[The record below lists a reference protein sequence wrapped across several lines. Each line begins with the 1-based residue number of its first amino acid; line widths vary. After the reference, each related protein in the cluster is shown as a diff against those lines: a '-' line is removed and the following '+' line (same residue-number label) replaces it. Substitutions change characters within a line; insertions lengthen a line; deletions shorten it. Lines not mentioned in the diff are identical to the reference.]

1 MTAPSASPCARTA
14 GGRRWWAASSPACP
28 TAAGSSTSAPARAR
42 SRWRSPPRAPVSR
55 SWRSTGVPTRPRPP
69 RRSRGPSGG
78 RGPGGLR
85 TRRPR
90 VAVDGDPDALALA
103 RAKPGAERVT
113 WAEGLADALPMA
125 DGGVDAAVFSLVLHH
140 LGPATQRRALAEV
153 ARALRP
159 GGRLLVADWG
169 RPDGLLTRASFL
181 LLRAI
186 DGFAATR
193 AHARGELPTLIGA
206 AGFSPVRRLARLRRG
221 GGALELLGATGR

>member
-1 MTAPSASPCARTA
+1 MA
-14 GGRRWWAASSPACP
+14 GERYV
-28 TAAGSSTSAPARAR
+28 TAAGRIGSTRLYDR
-42 SRWRSPPRAPVSR
+42 TVRLTMREDRWRTPLVGRLLA
-55 SWRSTGVPTRPRPP
+55 GVPD
-69 RRSRGPSGG
+69 GG
-78 RGPGGLR
+78 RVLDVGAGTGTLALALAAARPGVEV
-85 TRRPR
+85 

-140 LGPATQRRALAEV
+140 LGPATQRRALAEA

-169 RPDGLLTRASFL
+169 RPDGLLTGASFL

-206 AGFSPVRRLARLRRG
+206 AGFSPVLRLARLRTG
-221 GGALELLGATGR
+221 WGALELLEATRR